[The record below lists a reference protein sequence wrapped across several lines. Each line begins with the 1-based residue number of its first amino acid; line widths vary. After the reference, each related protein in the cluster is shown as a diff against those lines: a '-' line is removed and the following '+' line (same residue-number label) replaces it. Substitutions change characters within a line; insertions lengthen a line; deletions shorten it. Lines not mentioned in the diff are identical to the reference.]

1 MIRVLIVEDEPLIAE
16 AHRAYVGRVPGFTAV
31 AVAGSG
37 REAMRAAP
45 PPAARGPPLD
55 QGVRGP
61 GRPHRPG

>member
-37 REAMRAAP
+37 REAMRAGAP
-45 PPAARGPPLD
+45 PG
-55 QGVRGP
+55 G
-61 GRPHRPG
+61 GRPPVRPGGVGI